1 MKHRSPAAVFFL
13 PFVTFGIY
21 SLVWQVKTKHE
32 MESLGAEIPTSWL
45 LIVPIANYYWL
56 WKYCAGVE
64 KVTGGKQSQVLA
76 FVLMFLLGMIGHA
89 IVQVDFNKVAAGTI
103 GVAPAAP
110 TGPNPFAP
118 AEPSEMIAAPAP
130 AMAAPMEPM
139 VAATPEMVAPAVPV
153 AAVTPVAPVAAV
165 SIDPTTGEVVT
176 PSSPSAPTLPQV

>member
-32 MESLGAEIPTSWL
+32 MEALGAEIPTSWL

-64 KVTGGKQSQVLA
+64 KVTKGKQTQVLA

-89 IVQVDFNKVAAGTI
+89 IIQVDFNKVAAGTI
-103 GVAPAAP
+103 DVVPAAP
-110 TGPNPFAP
+110 TGPNAFAP
-118 AEPSEMIAAPAP
+118 VDGGEMMTPAAPA
-130 AMAAPMEPM
+130 MDAPVEPM
-139 VAATPEMVAPAVPV
+139 TVDTPDVVAS
-153 AAVTPVAPVAAV
+153 VAPV
-165 SIDPTTGEVVT
+165 STDPTTGEVVT
-176 PSSPSAPTLPQV
+176 PSSSSTPPQA